1 MFRRS
6 VLGYRFSLAWSA
18 RLSKRQ
24 GSSLC
29 EAVEGTVV
37 KHVRRSE
44 KIATL
49 AIHGGDQH
57 DPGHGAIFPPITT
70 ATSFVQANLG
80 EEGRFGYSR
89 CGNPT
94 RSAYESALA
103 DLEGGCFC
111 TATASGMAA
120 TALALEM
127 LTPGS
132 HVVVMQAVYGG
143 THRLFEK
150 VRRRSMGLD
159 FTYVDLNDADK
170 VCASLRPSTCMIWVE
185 SPTNPLLRLVDI
197 PNLVKS
203 VKTYASAQGQDI
215 LICVDNTFATAWNQ
229 QPLKLGAD
237 IVMLSTSK
245 YVGGHSDMTGGA
257 LITSKPA
264 IAEKLRFL
272 SSAVGSIASPFES
285 YLALRGMKTLAVRM
299 ERQCSNAQQV
309 AEMLEQH
316 PRVAELHYPGLTS
329 HPEHELCRRQMK
341 TGGAVVA
348 VRLRGSS
355 TGLSDLDCMK
365 RFFARL
371 HYWVLAESLG
381 GVESMINHSATM
393 SHASLSK
400 EQRAE
405 VGIYDTTLRLSVGL
419 EDVDDLIQDL
429 GNALEERSCP

>member
-1 MFRRS
+1 M
-6 VLGYRFSLAWSA
+6 
-18 RLSKRQ
+18 
-24 GSSLC
+24 
-29 EAVEGTVV
+29 
-37 KHVRRSE
+37 RRSE
-44 KIATL
+44 KVTTL

-80 EEGRFGYSR
+80 EEGHFGYSR
-89 CGNPT
+89 IGNPT

-103 DLEGGCFC
+103 DLERGCFC
-111 TATASGMAA
+111 VATASGMAA
-120 TALALEM
+120 TALALEL

-132 HVVVMQAVYGG
+132 HVVVMQGVYGG

-159 FTYVDLNDADK
+159 FTYVDLNDVDK
-170 VCASLRPSTCMIWVE
+170 VCANLRPSTRMIWVE

-197 PNLVKS
+197 ANLAKAA
-203 VKTYASAQGQDI
+203 KLHASNQGQE
-215 LICVDNTFATAWNQ
+215 LLVCVDNTFATAWNQ
-229 QPLKLGAD
+229 QPLELGAD

-264 IAEKLRFL
+264 LAERLRFL
-272 SSAVGSIASPFES
+272 NGAVGAIASPFES

-309 AEMLEQH
+309 AEFLEQH
-316 PRVAELHYPGLTS
+316 PRIAEVHYPGLAS
-329 HPEHELCRRQMK
+329 HLEHELCRRQMR

-355 TGLSDLDCMK
+355 NSLSDLDCMR

-371 HYWVLAESLG
+371 RYWVLAESLG

-393 SHASLSK
+393 SHASMSK
-400 EQRAE
+400 EQRAQ

-419 EDVDDLIQDL
+419 EDIDDLIQDL
-429 GNALEERSCP
+429 SNALEE